1 MSKIVKSFEILVNKT
16 LFNINKILYNPNKKI
31 KNKLLVSNLNKFIIS
46 FISLLFIYLFY
57 LSIPNLYNKL
67 WLQNAIEDKLLEE
80 FKINFSISSE
90 FSYNILPSPHF
101 LIKNTKIF
109 RHDDNNADSLA
120 EVKKLKIFISQK
132 NFFNKEKIYI
142 TNVLINN
149 ANFSLKREDFNLLEK
164 ISIRKLSDK
173 SIEVTNSN
181 IFLKDNSNNV
191 LAIIKVKKALLFY
204 NNLKLL
210 NVLDLAGEV
219 FNLPF
224 SLTLNDKIVPI
235 RKREINMVSKKLK
248 LKIFNESIKNSDNLI
263 TGLNSVSTLNS
274 KFLTLYR
281 IAKKKIIFKSRDS
294 RIKNSTID
302 YKGTISLRPFD
313 LNLDIS
319 LEKMKLSKV
328 FNADS
333 FFFELLK
340 TQLFFNENISAKISL
355 DTKFFKNKKIF
366 DSAKINF
373 NLINGNINFNQT
385 KLINNK
391 IGSLKLVNSIL
402 FLDNKNFFLNSNVE
416 IDIKNSDK
424 LFLFLQTPKKVRNS
438 IKKIYFNLDYNFL
451 ADEISIN
458 NFYIDD
464 GENNTEMVKIINNFY
479 NNNKNKNIN
488 TSRRMLNK
496 IFSFYKG

>member
-1 MSKIVKSFEILVNKT
+1 ML
-16 LFNINKILYNPNKKI
+16 
-31 KNKLLVSNLNKFIIS
+31 
-46 FISLLFIYLFY
+46 
-57 LSIPNLYNKL
+57 
-67 WLQNAIEDKLLEE
+67 
-80 FKINFSISSE
+80 
-90 FSYNILPSPHF
+90 
-101 LIKNTKIF
+101 
-109 RHDDNNADSLA
+109 
-120 EVKKLKIFISQK
+120 
-132 NFFNKEKIYI
+132 
-142 TNVLINN
+142 
-149 ANFSLKREDFNLLEK
+149 
-164 ISIRKLSDK
+164 
-173 SIEVTNSN
+173 
-181 IFLKDNSNNV
+181 
-191 LAIIKVKKALLFY
+191 
-204 NNLKLL
+204 
-210 NVLDLAGEV
+210 
-219 FNLPF
+219 
-224 SLTLNDKIVPI
+224 
-235 RKREINMVSKKLK
+235 
-248 LKIFNESIKNSDNLI
+248 
-263 TGLNSVSTLNS
+263 
-274 KFLTLYR
+274 
-281 IAKKKIIFKSRDS
+281 KKKIIFKSRDS

-319 LEKMKLSKV
+319 LEKMKLAKM
-328 FNADS
+328 FNANS

-496 IFSFYKG
+496 IFSLYKG

>member
-281 IAKKKIIFKSRDS
+281 IAKKK
-294 RIKNSTID
+294 N
-302 YKGTISLRPFD
+302 
-313 LNLDIS
+313 
-319 LEKMKLSKV
+319 
-328 FNADS
+328 
-333 FFFELLK
+333 
-340 TQLFFNENISAKISL
+340 
-355 DTKFFKNKKIF
+355 
-366 DSAKINF
+366 
-373 NLINGNINFNQT
+373 
-385 KLINNK
+385 
-391 IGSLKLVNSIL
+391 
-402 FLDNKNFFLNSNVE
+402 
-416 IDIKNSDK
+416 
-424 LFLFLQTPKKVRNS
+424 
-438 IKKIYFNLDYNFL
+438 
-451 ADEISIN
+451 
-458 NFYIDD
+458 YI
-464 GENNTEMVKIINNFY
+464 
-479 NNNKNKNIN
+479 
-488 TSRRMLNK
+488 
-496 IFSFYKG
+496 